1 MMFQDLL
8 LVVTGIEVDLKTR
21 TIKDPIQKGNITIE
35 QAREAVREI
44 KRKRVKRFV
53 DNLNKSK

>member
-1 MMFQDLL
+1 MMFQGLL
-8 LVVTGIEVDLKTR
+8 LVLTGIEVDLKTR

-35 QAREAVREI
+35 QAREAVREV